1 MMNKRLFLKRAS
13 RLLMTATL
21 ALGSA
26 AALAQGFP
34 SKPVK
39 IVVPFPP
46 GGTTD
51 IIGRLIAKELQTRM
65 GQTFIVDNKPGAA
78 GNIGAN
84 GVATA
89 PADGYTLL
97 LVASNVL
104 VINPSLYKSMPFDA
118 ATAFTPVG
126 NIATLPNVLIV
137 NPDNRFKIQS
147 FADLMAT
154 VKKQPAGTLN
164 YGSTGNGSL
173 LHLTGSVLIK
183 EAGTPITHIPYKGAA
198 PMLQALYGNEIDFA
212 FDNLP
217 SAISHLTAGRL
228 KPLAVTSK
236 ERSTLLPDV
245 PTTLELGHPAL
256 NLTSWFGLLAPAG
269 TDPQVIDALNASI
282 NAALADPAVRER
294 LIALGTQP
302 APGSAADYGA
312 FIKEEVARW
321 EPIVK
326 ASGATVD

>member
-1 MMNKRLFLKRAS
+1 MNKRLFLTCTS
-13 RLLMTATL
+13 RLLMAATL
-21 ALGSA
+21 GLSSA
-26 AALAQGFP
+26 MALAQSFP
-34 SKPVK
+34 AKPVK
-39 IVVPFPP
+39 IVVPYPP

-51 IIGRLIAKELQTRM
+51 IIGRLIAKELQTQM
-65 GQTFIVDNKPGAA
+65 GQTFVVENKPGAA

-84 GVATA
+84 TVATA

-104 VINPSLYKSMPFDA
+104 AINPSLYKSMPFDA

-126 NIATLPNVLIV
+126 NIATLPNVVVV
-137 NPDNRFKIQS
+137 NPENRFKIKT

-154 VKKQPAGTLN
+154 VKKQPPGTLN

-173 LHLTGSVLIK
+173 LHLIGSVFIK

-228 KPLAVTSK
+228 TPLAVTSK
-236 ERSTLLPDV
+236 ERSALLPDV
-245 PTTLELGHPAL
+245 PTTTELGHPAL
-256 NLTSWFGLLAPAG
+256 NLTSWFGLVAPAG
-269 TDPQVIDALNASI
+269 TDAKVIDALNAAI
-282 NAALADPAVRER
+282 NTSLADPAVRER
-294 LIALGTQP
+294 LIAMGTQP
-302 APGSAADYGA
+302 APGSAADYGV
-312 FIKEEVARW
+312 FIQQEAARW
-321 EPIVK
+321 APIVE
-326 ASGATVD
+326 ASGATID